1 MKNYETQYMDLV
13 KRILS
18 EGYKVT
24 GRNGDVIKLPH
35 QITTVD
41 LSKEFPILNIRKC
54 FWKSAVKELLWMF
67 RDHSNDVTL
76 LQEQG
81 VHFWDKWVDE
91 NNTIGKSYGYQVN
104 KGGQFD
110 RLLKSL
116 KETPQDRR
124 MIVNLWNAEE
134 LDEMTLPPCVCT
146 TYWDVTD
153 GKLNCLM
160 MQRSTD
166 VLVGMVTD
174 LIEYAFLDLAL
185 AAYAGLKPG
194 ILTHVSNNSHIYCN
208 QQEGLDELLKR
219 EVSTDYQTCKV
230 TINKK
235 DDFYDYTVD
244 DFSIEGYEPQGKIY
258 FPVSE

>member
-1 MKNYETQYMDLV
+1 
-13 KRILS
+13 
-18 EGYKVT
+18 
-24 GRNGDVIKLPH
+24 
-35 QITTVD
+35 
-41 LSKEFPILNIRKC
+41 
-54 FWKSAVKELLWMF
+54 
-67 RDHSNDVTL
+67 
-76 LQEQG
+76 
-81 VHFWDKWVDE
+81 
-91 NNTIGKSYGYQVN
+91 
-104 KGGQFD
+104 
-110 RLLKSL
+110 
-116 KETPQDRR
+116 

-230 TINKK
+230 IVNKK
-235 DDFYDYTVD
+235 DNFYDYTVD

-258 FPVSE
+258 FPVTE